1 MSFFPFIEGI
11 FYLSLGI
18 IVVLIFLIVFHFK
31 QRIENLEKKG
41 FLLTEVYN
49 NLLKEINIMK
59 TVVYSPPQMQ
69 QKQNIVFST
78 FPTDFEIDPEPEK
91 NTYKRI
97 VVMDKIDE
105 DEYPENKDEDDEN
118 EDDENEDDENEDDEN
133 EDDENE
139 DDENEDDNT
148 VQLEH
153 NDNNTFELENNDNNT
168 IELELNDLE
177 IKMVIPEIE
186 SKENISSSIN
196 VTKLD
201 QEPEPK
207 TELDVETETNIISS
221 NNNNTVSYSKL
232 NLQELKMLVISKGLS
247 SNPSKMK
254 RMELLK
260 LLEET
265 I

>member
-105 DEYPENKDEDDEN
+105 DEYPENKD
-118 EDDENEDDENEDDEN
+118 

>member
-1 MSFFPFIEGI
+1 MLFFPLIEGI

-49 NLLKEINIMK
+49 NLLKELNIIK
-59 TVVYSPPQMQ
+59 SVVYSPPQVH

-78 FPTDFEIDPEPEK
+78 FEPEPE
-91 NTYKRI
+91 TYKKI

-105 DEYPENKDEDDEN
+105 DENQEYEEDTDSNSDSDNEEDEDID
-118 EDDENEDDENEDDEN
+118 
-133 EDDENE
+133 
-139 DDENEDDNT
+139 
-148 VQLEH
+148 
-153 NDNNTFELENNDNNT
+153 NDNVE
-168 IELELNDLE
+168 
-177 IKMVIPEIE
+177 PE
-186 SKENISSSIN
+186 SKEDLSMEEVTDLEVKTVDPEFESNDKLSSSIN

-201 QEPEPK
+201 Q
-207 TELDVETETNIISS
+207 DIETESNIPPSTNT
-221 NNNNTVSYSKL
+221 NAVSYSKL

-254 RMELLK
+254 RMEILK
-260 LLEET
+260 LLEEET

>member
-1 MSFFPFIEGI
+1 MLFFPFIEGI

-49 NLLKEINIMK
+49 NLLKELNIMK
-59 TVVYSPPQMQ
+59 SVVYSPPQVH

-78 FPTDFEIDPEPEK
+78 FSNEPETE
-91 NTYKRI
+91 TYKKI

-105 DEYPENKDEDDEN
+105 DEDQEDEEDEDTDTDIEEDE
-118 EDDENEDDENEDDEN
+118 E
-133 EDDENE
+133 
-139 DDENEDDNT
+139 
-148 VQLEH
+148 
-153 NDNNTFELENNDNNT
+153 NDNDNENDNVELEPKEDLSMEEVT
-168 IELELNDLE
+168 DLE
-177 IKMVIPEIE
+177 VKTVDPEFE
-186 SKENISSSIN
+186 SNEKLSSSIN

-201 QEPEPK
+201 QE
-207 TELDVETETNIISS
+207 TETEIELNIPPSTNTNI
-221 NNNNTVSYSKL
+221 VSYSKL

-254 RMELLK
+254 RMDLLK
-260 LLEET
+260 LLEEET

>member
-1 MSFFPFIEGI
+1 MSFFPVIEGI

-31 QRIENLEKKG
+31 QRIDNLEKKG

-49 NLLKEINIMK
+49 NLLKELNIMK
-59 TVVYSPPQMQ
+59 SVVYSPPQMQ

-78 FPTDFEIDPEPEK
+78 FSNEPAD
-91 NTYKRI
+91 NNYKKI

-105 DEYPENKDEDDEN
+105 DEYQEDEYTDTDTEEGTDN
-118 EDDENEDDENEDDEN
+118 E
-133 EDDENE
+133 
-139 DDENEDDNT
+139 
-148 VQLEH
+148 
-153 NDNNTFELENNDNNT
+153 NDNLEPEPEPELKEDT
-168 IELELNDLE
+168 YMEEVTDLE
-177 IKMVIPEIE
+177 VKTIDPDLE
-186 SKENISSSIN
+186 SNENVSSSIN

-201 QEPEPK
+201 P
-207 TELDVETETNIISS
+207 ETETEIESNIPPST
-221 NNNNTVSYSKL
+221 NTNIVSYSKL

-254 RMELLK
+254 RMDLLK
-260 LLEET
+260 LLEEET

>member
-1 MSFFPFIEGI
+1 MLFFPFIEGI

-49 NLLKEINIMK
+49 NLLKELNIMK
-59 TVVYSPPQMQ
+59 SVVYSPPQVH

-78 FPTDFEIDPEPEK
+78 FSNEPETE
-91 NTYKRI
+91 TYKKI

-105 DEYPENKDEDDEN
+105 DEDQEDEEDTDIDTDIEDDE
-118 EDDENEDDENEDDEN
+118 E
-133 EDDENE
+133 
-139 DDENEDDNT
+139 
-148 VQLEH
+148 
-153 NDNNTFELENNDNNT
+153 NDNVEPEPKEDLSMEEVT
-168 IELELNDLE
+168 DLE
-177 IKMVIPEIE
+177 VKTVDPEFE
-186 SKENISSSIN
+186 SNEKLSSSIN

-201 QEPEPK
+201 QE
-207 TELDVETETNIISS
+207 TETETETETESNIPPST
-221 NNNNTVSYSKL
+221 NTNTVSYSKL

-254 RMELLK
+254 RMDLLK
-260 LLEET
+260 LLEEET